1 MDDTIRT
8 ALGRGHTIDMT
19 TIGRHSGKPRRIEIV
34 FHNLDGRIVIS
45 GIPVRGRTRAWIHNL
60 EADPRITLH
69 FKGPVAHGDV
79 AGTARVVTD
88 PLERRQLLT
97 GVARN
102 WNRTDIDLMV
112 EASPLIEVTIPGYAA

>member
-1 MDDTIRT
+1 MDDTIHA
-8 ALGRGHTIDMT
+8 ALDRGHTIDIT
-19 TIGRHSGKPRRIEIV
+19 TTGRRTGKARRIEIV

-45 GIPVRGRTRAWIHNL
+45 GVPMRGRTRAWLHNL

-69 FKGPVAHGDV
+69 FKGPIAHGDV
-79 AGTARVVTD
+79 EGTARVITD
-88 PLERRQLLT
+88 PAERRQLLT

-112 EASPLIEVTIPGYAA
+112 EASPLIEVTIPGYPA